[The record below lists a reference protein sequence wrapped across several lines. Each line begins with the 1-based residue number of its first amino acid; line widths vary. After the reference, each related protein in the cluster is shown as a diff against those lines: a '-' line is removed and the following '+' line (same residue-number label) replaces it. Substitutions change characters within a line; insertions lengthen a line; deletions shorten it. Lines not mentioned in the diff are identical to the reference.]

1 MRILFL
7 NPVGILGGAE
17 RALVDLLACLRTQ
30 EPALS
35 LHLIAGTDGP
45 LVETARGLGVEA
57 RVLAL
62 PDRLSALGDSGLREQ
77 GRAGLF
83 RFAREVA
90 PTPLLL
96 ARYGLDLRRAVRDA
110 VPDLLHSNGIKTHLL
125 SAATTGLPIPRV
137 WHVHD
142 FLGERPLVRR
152 ALSGLHHLASAAIA
166 NSQAV
171 GNDARTVLRNVP
183 VHVVPNGVD
192 VERFSPAVGDSAR
205 TVLGN
210 SVPTGEERSSPDMGD
225 GAWLDALAGLPP
237 APPGTL
243 RVGLVATYARWKGH
257 DVFLEAAALLTRQA
271 PSLPVRFYLVGAPLY
286 RTAGS
291 QFTDAEL
298 RERVERHGLTGRVGF
313 VPFQPEPARVYRA
326 LDVFVH
332 ASTRREPFGLTIAE
346 ALACGR
352 AAVISKSSGAAEAL
366 RDGEDV
372 LAIEPGDANTL
383 AAALRR
389 LLEDA
394 ALRDT
399 LGRAARHT
407 AVRRFSRERYAR
419 DILQVYRSLVSAR
432 GHS

>member
-1 MRILFL
+1 MFL

-17 RALVDLLACLRTQ
+17 RALVDLLACLRTL
-30 EPALS
+30 EPGLS

-45 LVETARGLGVEA
+45 LVETARGLGVETQ
-57 RVLAL
+57 VLAL

-83 RFAREVA
+83 RFAREIA

-96 ARYGLDLRRAVRDA
+96 TRYGLDLRRAVLDA
-110 VPDLLHSNGIKTHLL
+110 APDLLHSNGIKTHLL
-125 SAATTGLPIPRV
+125 SAATTGLPVPRV

-152 ALSGLHHLASAAIA
+152 ALSGLHPLASAAIA

-171 GNDARTVLRNVP
+171 GDDARTVLGKVP

-192 VERFSPAVGDSAR
+192 VERFSPA
-205 TVLGN
+205 T
-210 SVPTGEERSSPDMGD
+210 GD
-225 GAWLDALAGLPP
+225 GAHLDALAGLPP

-271 PSLPVRFYLVGAPLY
+271 PALPVRFYLVGAPLY

-298 RERVERHGLTGRVGF
+298 REQVERHGLTGRVGF

-352 AAVISKSSGAAEAL
+352 AAIISKSSGAAEAL

-383 AAALRR
+383 TAALRR
-389 LLEDA
+389 LLEDE

-399 LGRAARHT
+399 LARTARHT

-419 DILQVYRSLVSAR
+419 DILAVYRSLVPAR

>member
-1 MRILFL
+1 MRIVFL

-17 RALVDLLACLRTQ
+17 RALVDLLACLRTL

-35 LHLIAGTDGP
+35 LHLITGTDGP
-45 LVETARGLGVEA
+45 LLETARGLGVQA

-62 PDRLSALGDSGLREQ
+62 PDRLSALGDSGLRNQ
-77 GRAGLF
+77 GLAGAL
-83 RFAREVA
+83 RFTRDVA

-96 ARYGLDLRRAVRDA
+96 ARYGVALRRAVCEVA
-110 VPDLLHSNGIKTHLL
+110 PDLLHSNGIKTHLL
-125 SAATTGLPIPRV
+125 SAATTGLGIPRV

-152 ALSGLHHLASAAIA
+152 ALAGMHPLASAAIA
-166 NSQAV
+166 NSRAV
-171 GNDARTVLRNVP
+171 GDDARTVLGNVP

-192 VERFSPAVGDSAR
+192 VERFSPG
-205 TVLGN
+205 
-210 SVPTGEERSSPDMGD
+210 PGD
-225 GAWLDALAGLPP
+225 GAHLDALAALPP

-257 DVFLEAAALLTRQA
+257 DVFLEAAALLNRQV
-271 PSLPVRFYLVGAPLY
+271 PHRPVRFYLVGAPLY
-286 RTAGS
+286 RTADS
-291 QFTDAEL
+291 QFTEAEL
-298 RERVERHGLTGRVGF
+298 CEQVERHGLTGRVGL
-313 VPFQPEPARVYRA
+313 VPFQSEPARIYRA

-352 AAVISKSSGAAEAL
+352 AAVISKDSGAAEAL
-366 RDGEDV
+366 QDGEDA
-372 LAIEPGDANTL
+372 LAIAPGDANVL

-389 LLEDA
+389 LLEDE
-394 ALRDT
+394 ALRTT
-399 LGRAARHT
+399 LARAARHT
-407 AVRRFSRERYAR
+407 AVRCFSRERYAR
-419 DILQVYRSLVSAR
+419 EILAVYRRLVPTGTAR